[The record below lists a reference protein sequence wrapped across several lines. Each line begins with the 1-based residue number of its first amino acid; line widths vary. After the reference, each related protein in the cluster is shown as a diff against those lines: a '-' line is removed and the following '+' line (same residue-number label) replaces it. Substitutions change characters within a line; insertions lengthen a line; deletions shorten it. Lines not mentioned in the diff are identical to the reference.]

1 MVSFTTIVLLATS
14 SIASAASL
22 QSRASSA
29 VDSTMLYAYGA
40 TPDSGIG
47 GVRLTYGDGTA
58 YVGNNPPSNVSVAS
72 NITFS
77 WDSSSN
83 PVSISPNS
91 SNVTWSDSRY
101 FYINPEDS
109 AFDSVQ
115 ISSEAPSEN
124 YTDTGFIF
132 YGNWLFWKSSTGDL
146 QSKFYATPSGEDG
159 VWTLKW
165 NSDKTDDGES
175 YPISL
180 RSIAPADNK

>member
-1 MVSFTTIVLLATS
+1 M
-14 SIASAASL
+14 
-22 QSRASSA
+22 
-29 VDSTMLYAYGA
+29 
-40 TPDSGIG
+40 
-47 GVRLTYGDGTA
+47 
-58 YVGNNPPSNVSVAS
+58 
-72 NITFS
+72 
-77 WDSSSN
+77 
-83 PVSISPNS
+83 
-91 SNVTWSDSRY
+91 TWSDSRY